1 MFKYFKCG
9 VKREYYF
16 FKGLEKLL
24 EEIVRIFGVK
34 KVILGRIYV
43 SDFRGFEIKVIREIQ
58 MGLKFV
64 VKSDGSV
71 QEVFLVVDKVDRK
84 GVWREIELLV
94 EEWGK

>member
-1 MFKYFKCG
+1 
-9 VKREYYF
+9 
-16 FKGLEKLL
+16 
-24 EEIVRIFGVK
+24 
-34 KVILGRIYV
+34 
-43 SDFRGFEIKVIREIQ
+43 